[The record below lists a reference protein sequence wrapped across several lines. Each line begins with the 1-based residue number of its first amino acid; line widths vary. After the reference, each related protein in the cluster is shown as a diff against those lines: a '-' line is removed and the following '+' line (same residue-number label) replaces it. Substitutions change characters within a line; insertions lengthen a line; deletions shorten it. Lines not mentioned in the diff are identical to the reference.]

1 MCVNR
6 LEWLIQKHS
15 PSGIEYK
22 RLGDCCEIQKGT
34 TPIQKAIPGE
44 YPLVVTTSERKS
56 SETYQFDKPSVC
68 IPLISSRGHGVASLS
83 QVYYQEGKFALGN
96 ILCAVTPL
104 DGGTLSAKFL
114 FYFLNYKKDTLIVP
128 LMRGG
133 ANVSL
138 SIDSL
143 LKVKVPVP
151 PILIQEEIVKTL
163 ETFDQ
168 YIASLSSELDVR
180 KKQYMYCLDS
190 LFGRDIEEL
199 QKRASSGKT
208 SLVPLG
214 SLGTLTRG
222 KRFVHADATESGA
235 QCVHYGEIYTHY
247 GIWADKAKSFI
258 SPELAQKLRFAHKGD
273 VIIVGA
279 GENNIDIGI
288 GVAWYGDAVVVHDA
302 CYIFNHNQNPK
313 YISYYLR
320 TTVYHQQIKKYVSEG
335 KICSIS
341 ADGLGKALIPIPSL
355 EEQDRIVSILDKFEK
370 LCNDKDAGIPAEI
383 ELRQLEYEYCK
394 SQVLSF

>member
-1 MCVNR
+1 MNR

-168 YIASLSSELDVR
+168 
-180 KKQYMYCLDS
+180 
-190 LFGRDIEEL
+190 
-199 QKRASSGKT
+199 
-208 SLVPLG
+208 
-214 SLGTLTRG
+214 
-222 KRFVHADATESGA
+222 
-235 QCVHYGEIYTHY
+235 
-247 GIWADKAKSFI
+247 
-258 SPELAQKLRFAHKGD
+258 
-273 VIIVGA
+273 
-279 GENNIDIGI
+279 
-288 GVAWYGDAVVVHDA
+288 
-302 CYIFNHNQNPK
+302 
-313 YISYYLR
+313 
-320 TTVYHQQIKKYVSEG
+320 
-335 KICSIS
+335 
-341 ADGLGKALIPIPSL
+341 
-355 EEQDRIVSILDKFEK
+355 
-370 LCNDKDAGIPAEI
+370 
-383 ELRQLEYEYCK
+383 
-394 SQVLSF
+394 